1 MTFTP
6 VEMVVVFVGGATIT
20 WVINAFLKR
29 TVGTKYMTLAD
40 LTDILTQKCSSCA
53 KDTKALKADILFS
66 ATEERRSDM
75 KHFKDGVE
83 EKLSKIMGVLLVM
96 ALKKD
101 GEALKVEDRDKIIEL
116 VTERK

>member
-6 VEMVVVFVGGATIT
+6 IEMVVVFVGGATIT
-20 WVINAFLKR
+20 WAINAFLKK

-40 LTDILTQKCSSCA
+40 LNDALAQRCASCKTDIINT
-53 KDTKALKADILFS
+53 T
-66 ATEERRSDM
+66 TEDRRSEM